1 MTQNASRRRAKE
13 TTLPLDD
20 DTTTDDL
27 ATYSN
32 EWVRAMERY
41 REQRSKDRVKKLIE
55 GTTPDTPDDS

>member
-13 TTLPLDD
+13 TLPLDD

-41 REQRSKDRVKKLIE
+41 REQRSKYRVKKLIE
-55 GTTPDTPDDS
+55 GTTPDTPDDR